1 MTGQV
6 CGCVFSPVFLAVLFL
21 LVFFLKFRYEHGGE
35 TVKVK
40 DGAKSK
46 FKKNHVAFSSSQRPD
61 RRNGAGVT
69 ITKRTSL
76 TWETRGR
83 VTTHTGA
90 PSQPLC
96 ACPRDPPPPPPAVST
111 YSRATPDNG
120 LTLALKRQSSTH
132 LCGQSSALM
141 DWTQNKLTFLKVLT
155 SEICHQPP

>member
-96 ACPRDPPPPPPAVST
+96 ACPRDPPPPATSGQHIFQSNTRQWSYFSTEEAVLNPPLWSELCI
-111 YSRATPDNG
+111 DG
-120 LTLALKRQSSTH
+120 LDTEQADFPESS
-132 LCGQSSALM
+132 
-141 DWTQNKLTFLKVLT
+141 DF
-155 SEICHQPP
+155 